1 MTNQEIFELM
11 DRFERSGLAGMKL
24 SMENSGD
31 RFKIELSRC
40 AAGTMGGVVASGKA
54 AWMSGTAAGG
64 AGVQGDV
71 GVQGD
76 IGVQGGAETQCNFA
90 QAAGVAAADGTS
102 LQTAAGGSAAS
113 GEGAKSGLFIT
124 APMVGTYYAASDP
137 KQPPFVMPGD
147 RVFKGQ
153 TVCLMEAMKMI
164 SEIPAPC
171 DCIIEEILKA
181 DGDLAAF
188 GEPLFRYQPC

>member
-11 DRFERSGLAGMKL
+11 DHFERSSLTGMKL
-24 SMENSGD
+24 SVENPARGAAEGLAEN
-31 RFKIELSRC
+31 FCIELTKG
-40 AAGTMGGVVASGKA
+40 AGTGSAGA
-54 AWMSGTAAGG
+54 ASGTAAGG
-64 AGVQGDV
+64 AETLACVTGE
-71 GVQGD
+71 
-76 IGVQGGAETQCNFA
+76 AEA
-90 QAAGVAAADGTS
+90 
-102 LQTAAGGSAAS
+102 LTAP
-113 GEGAKSGLFIT
+113 EGLFIT

-137 KQPPFVMPGD
+137 KQSPFVMPGD
-147 RVFKGQ
+147 RVYKGQ
-153 TVCLMEAMKMI
+153 TVCLMEAMKML

>member
-40 AAGTMGGVVASGKA
+40 TVGTMGGTVASGKA
-54 AWMSGTAAGG
+54 AWMSGAAAGG
-64 AGVQGDV
+64 AGVQGNV
-71 GVQGD
+71 
-76 IGVQGGAETQCNFA
+76 GVQGGAETQCDFA
-90 QAAGVAAADGTS
+90 QAAGVAAADSTS
-102 LQTAAGGSAAS
+102 PLTAAGGSAAS

>member
-11 DRFERSGLAGMKL
+11 DRFESSSLAHMKL
-24 SMENSGD
+24 SVDG
-31 RFKIELSRC
+31 FKIELEKGARVPQTAAPDDVAGAASRTD
-40 AAGTMGGVVASGKA
+40 AAGMTA
-54 AWMSGTAAGG
+54 AGCVIPQAAGSSIPQAAGSSAIPQTAAGG
-64 AGVQGDV
+64 A
-71 GVQGD
+71 
-76 IGVQGGAETQCNFA
+76 
-90 QAAGVAAADGTS
+90 AAF
-102 LQTAAGGSAAS
+102 

-124 APMVGTYYAASDP
+124 APMVGTYYAASAP
-137 KQPPFVMPGD
+137 QQSPFVMPGD
-147 RVFKGQ
+147 RVYKGQ
-153 TVCLMEAMKMI
+153 TVCMMEAMKMI

>member
-11 DRFERSGLAGMKL
+11 DRFEGSSLAHMKL
-24 SMENSGD
+24 SVDG
-31 RFKIELSRC
+31 FKIELEKGARVPQTAAPDDVAGAASRTD
-40 AAGTMGGVVASGKA
+40 AAGM
-54 AWMSGTAAGG
+54 TAAGG
-64 AGVQGDV
+64 A
-71 GVQGD
+71 
-76 IGVQGGAETQCNFA
+76 
-90 QAAGVAAADGTS
+90 AAF
-102 LQTAAGGSAAS
+102 

-124 APMVGTYYAASDP
+124 APMVGTYYAASAP
-137 KQPPFVMPGD
+137 QQSPFVMPGD
-147 RVFKGQ
+147 RVYKGQ
-153 TVCLMEAMKMI
+153 TVCMMEAMKMI